1 MATSLGASDDLPRMF
16 DWTRPPT
23 DKEAVSL
30 RGRLSHLAPGATF
43 RESVERAT
51 SNVTRLRGGGA
62 DRDLRIRPTF
72 VCLRKGI
79 DPTEVSDRKAPRRHL
94 RPAATR
100 ITSSRG
106 PNLRLELTLLAIAQ
120 SAGKNGAPGRLPELP
135 VAGSSSDDAWT
146 DVLASA
152 ATASGQGAH
161 FASVRD
167 KKARSIRNALDT
179 LADAGLVAFRGKVG
193 EPGRYDDFYLLDE
206 GGPQNAGRDP
216 ITYRIPNFPLDVG
229 LVKLPAGFI
238 ENGWVHVLADSELVV
253 LLMVACGYGGP
264 GSPAVEA
271 GEVAISADFRLRH
284 YGIHRDPFSTARKTL
299 EYFGLLNVDEKNR
312 WADGRARDDEHMLHR
327 LRLNPA
333 GFSRDAASTV
343 HEAIARQLAR
353 KSAP

>member
-1 MATSLGASDDLPRMF
+1 MATSPSASDDLIRMF
-16 DWTRPPT
+16 DFTRPPT

-30 RGRLSHLAPGATF
+30 RGRLSNLAPDATF
-43 RESVERAT
+43 RTSVERAT

-79 DPTEVSDRKAPRRHL
+79 DAAEVSDRKAPKRHL

-106 PNLRLELTLLAIAQ
+106 PNLRVELTFLAIAQ
-120 SAGKNGAPGRLPELP
+120 SAGKRGAPGRLPELP

-146 DVLASA
+146 DVLASTA
-152 ATASGQGAH
+152 VASGQGAH
-161 FASVRD
+161 YASVRD

-179 LADAGLVAFRGKVG
+179 LSDAGLVGLRGDVG
-193 EPGRYDDFYLLDE
+193 EQGRYDSFDLLDE

-216 ITYRIPNFPLDVG
+216 IAYRIPRLDEG
-229 LVKLPAGFI
+229 LVQLPAGFI

-264 GSPAVEA
+264 ESPTVEA
-271 GEVAISADFRLRH
+271 GEVAIAADFRLRH

-299 EYFGLLNVDEKNR
+299 EYFGLLAVDEQNR
-312 WADGRARDDEHMLHR
+312 FGDGRARDDEQMLHR
-327 LRLNPA
+327 LRLNTD
-333 GFSRDAASTV
+333 GFALDAASTV
-343 HEAIARQLAR
+343 HDAIERQLAR
-353 KSAP
+353 KAAH